1 MATAFWVEAPASGAL
16 REEPVADPQAD
27 EVRVRTLYTG
37 VSRGTES
44 LVFRGEVPE
53 SEFDSEF
60 QVGGGFGAIHQPGTS
75 QTLDPLLEVP
85 MVPISY
91 RNFGAY
97 EVLAGNHVT
106 RLADDTTDNIAGV
119 RWFELRRTGGPA
131 SDWTLFQQGTFAP
144 ADTGGQISRWMAAL
158 GMDESGNIAMGY
170 SVSRDPG
177 VFPGLRYV
185 GREATDPPGVMTTA
199 AGPDARDPQ
208 PVGITA
214 GRLAAELGWRPGLVE
229 GDLRGRWA
237 EIIGAEIAEH
247 CRPDTFDGGLLTLRA
262 TSTAWAANLTLLTP
276 QLLRR
281 LGEELGEGVVVEVRV
296 VGPSGPGFG
305 RGRRSV
311 PGRGPR
317 DTWG

>member
-1 MATAFWVEAPASGAL
+1 MSSEAGARRRSPAAGRAGNATPGEPGADTDRAEESELAAAEPSVAEPATPPDQVARAALARAQDAARSRGLRPGDKPRRAPA
-16 REEPVADPQAD
+16 
-27 EVRVRTLYTG
+27 
-37 VSRGTES
+37 
-44 LVFRGEVPE
+44 
-53 SEFDSEF
+53 
-60 QVGGGFGAIHQPGTS
+60 
-75 QTLDPLLEVP
+75 
-85 MVPISY
+85 
-91 RNFGAY
+91 
-97 EVLAGNHVT
+97 
-106 RLADDTTDNIAGV
+106 
-119 RWFELRRTGGPA
+119 
-131 SDWTLFQQGTFAP
+131 
-144 ADTGGQISRWMAAL
+144 
-158 GMDESGNIAMGY
+158 
-170 SVSRDPG
+170 
-177 VFPGLRYV
+177 
-185 GREATDPPGVMTTA
+185 GVMTTA